1 MRRGLSLGLRL
12 TGACLLFAGLLYFID
27 IAPLLTL
34 FSAISLP
41 HYGVAF
47 ALVIAGSFVS
57 TARWGLLLSAVDL
70 RINYLRLLAIYYIGS
85 FFNTYLPSTVGGDVV
100 RIALAHKS
108 TGRLLRSGS
117 SVLAER
123 ALGLTALWTIA
134 SVAFLLN
141 IPLLWPIPALRGI
154 LLCVAAGTAVLLF
167 AIGFPLRM
175 HAILSATLT
184 RLPVW
189 RFPFLEKGIQKLLIV
204 LADIASRR
212 STLWLSFGMSIVFQ
226 LLSVVVK
233 IIVCEALHIEI
244 DPYVLFVVT
253 PIINTVVM
261 VPISIGGIGL
271 REWSSVVLFGMAG
284 IEPEQAVAI
293 SLATF
298 GLVLGNALLGGGV
311 YLIWNVRQ
319 AAMQWSAE

>member
-1 MRRGLSLGLRL
+1 MSRGLSLGLRVI
-12 TGACLLFAGLLYFID
+12 GACLLLAGLLYFID
-27 IAPLLTL
+27 VDPLLSL
-34 FSAISLP
+34 FGEMSLS
-41 HYGVAF
+41 HYGLAF
-47 ALVIAGSFVS
+47 ALVIAGTFIS
-57 TARWGLLLSAVDL
+57 TARWGLLLSSVNL
-70 RINYLRLLAIYYIGS
+70 RINYFRLLAIYYIGS
-85 FFNTYLPSTVGGDVV
+85 FFNVYLPSTVGGDVI

-141 IPLLWPIPALRGI
+141 IPLLWPTPALRGI
-154 LLCVAAGTAVLLF
+154 LLCVTAGTAVSLF
-167 AIGFPLRM
+167 AIGFPQRM

-184 RLPVW
+184 FLPVW
-189 RFPFLEKGIQKLLIV
+189 RLPFLEKGMRKLLIV

-212 STLWLSFGMSIVFQ
+212 STLWLSFGVSIVFQ

-233 IIVCEALHIEI
+233 IIVCEALHIDI
-244 DPYVLFVVT
+244 DPYVLFVIS

-261 VPISIGGIGL
+261 VPVSIAGIGL

-284 IEPEQAVAI
+284 IQPEQAVAI

-298 GLVLGNALLGGGV
+298 GLILGNALVGGGV
-311 YLIWNVRQ
+311 YLVWNIRQ
-319 AAMQWSAE
+319 AAVQWSEE